1 MVPDPAR
8 PSGQVSPPSIH
19 TPATVTGVAAS
30 RRAVAPLSGLSV
42 DLGAVDRRR
51 WGVLDRHRGRPPYD
65 GAVSASAGD
74 ERAPTT
80 GALHTARGLLSATLG
95 VDLVALRWAGA
106 AMVGLGV
113 GVPLLPHNPGLPCP
127 MRTLTGVPCPGC
139 GMTTAVKAVLAGH
152 VRASVGANPFGLIA
166 VLIAVVLIV
175 RPRWRRVS
183 VPVLLLVASG
193 ASSWLW
199 ELHRFHWV

>member
-1 MVPDPAR
+1 
-8 PSGQVSPPSIH
+8 
-19 TPATVTGVAAS
+19 
-30 RRAVAPLSGLSV
+30 
-42 DLGAVDRRR
+42 
-51 WGVLDRHRGRPPYD
+51 
-65 GAVSASAGD
+65 
-74 ERAPTT
+74 
-80 GALHTARGLLSATLG
+80 
-95 VDLVALRWAGA
+95 
-106 AMVGLGV
+106 
-113 GVPLLPHNPGLPCP
+113 

-152 VRASVGANPFGLIA
+152 VRSSVGANPFGLIA
-166 VLIAVVLIV
+166 VLIAVVLIA